1 MLEKKKQKEGSR
13 VHEFDIELDYIFFG
27 Q

>member
-1 MLEKKKQKEGSR
+1 MLKKKKQKEGSR